1 MSSVAVNNVLP
12 GRVGDL
18 LRARWLQVAARIPGG
33 RALATVFLDR
43 VFDVVA
49 LVAFLAVSLPFV
61 AGTEWLRRIA
71 VRRARAPGRRRA
83 RPRRRA
89 RLHPPRARERRSGR
103 GLLRRV
109 ARDTVEGLADPLGR
123 LRALGLGGLSLA
135 VWGTWAPSA
144 WLVARPRDRASLVE
158 AVFVTAVI
166 NLGVAIPSSPGFIG
180 TYQWLGVS
188 ALALFDVPTEEALA
202 FSILMQAVWYVP
214 TLVVGGGWAAVAS
227 SDAAGD
233 ASQARGRGGR
243 RWLICMRPRS
253 ASWPRPTR
261 VSSLAV
267 DVVLASGLAL
277 VVGVIRLGTPSFWM
291 DESLTAIEIQWSY
304 DRALDGYY
312 WLYYSIEKPWAAL
325 GSSEAA
331 LRFPSV
337 LGTMLACALLRR
349 ARAQAVR
356 PARCARR
363 RRAARA
369 QPVRCQVVAQARGY
383 TLLLAVSV
391 LAILLLLR
399 ALERGTRGPGRCTG
413 SRSRR

>member
-1 MSSVAVNNVLP
+1 MSAVLRSRATLFGLVVGVPLSAVFLWLAVRNADVDEVRSVLGDSNLALVALAVAAIGGVYLGQAVRWRAIARTPSVSPGRFAEMVVSSVAVNNVLP

-33 RALATVFLDR
+33 RSLATVFLDR

-71 VRRARAPGRRRA
+71 VGGLALLVAVALVLVGARVYIRR
-83 RPRRRA
+83 
-89 RLHPPRARERRSGR
+89 RARERRSGR

-135 VWGTWAPSA
+135 VWGTWALSA
-144 WLVARPRDRASLVE
+144 WLVARSLGIELSLVE

-214 TLVVGGGWAAVAS
+214 TLVVGGG
-227 SDAAGD
+227 
-233 ASQARGRGGR
+233 
-243 RWLICMRPRS
+243 
-253 ASWPRPTR
+253 
-261 VSSLAV
+261 
-267 DVVLASGLAL
+267 
-277 VVGVIRLGTPSFWM
+277 
-291 DESLTAIEIQWSY
+291 
-304 DRALDGYY
+304 
-312 WLYYSIEKPWAAL
+312 
-325 GSSEAA
+325 
-331 LRFPSV
+331 
-337 LGTMLACALLRR
+337 
-349 ARAQAVR
+349 
-356 PARCARR
+356 
-363 RRAARA
+363 
-369 QPVRCQVVAQARGY
+369 
-383 TLLLAVSV
+383 
-391 LAILLLLR
+391 LLLLR
-399 ALERGTRGPGRCTG
+399 LVRTLRATP
-413 SRSRR
+413 RRPAVGEVVDG